1 MGFRIKNKEVIA
13 ADGVPYMWN
22 SGDCSTTATFLT
34 KIIAADGAADDNYG
48 ISVAVGSG
56 RIVVGAW
63 LDDDQGSNS
72 GSAYIYDL
80 NGTLIQKIIPTDGS
94 TEFRFGTSVAVG
106 SGRIVVGARGGV
118 LSSLNN
124 AGCAYIYDLNGTFIQ
139 KITAPDAEG
148 LDQFGQK
155 VAVGSNRIVV
165 GAPLNNNPGTDSGS
179 AYIYDLNGN
188 FIKTITDFTKQI
200 GNQFGTAIA
209 VGAGRIVV
217 GALYEDSPGQ
227 DAGAVYIY
235 DLNGNLI
242 KKITAPDAAANDY
255 FGVSVAVGSSR
266 IVVGASGVDIGSL
279 TTVGSAYIFDLDGN
293 FLKEITAFDGL
304 QGDRFGVS
312 VAVGSG
318 RIVVG
323 ADNDDFG
330 IQANRG
336 SAYVFDIDG
345 NFIEKISASDGADS
359 DFYGQSVAV
368 GAGRIVV
375 GAYLDN
381 TPTSNA
387 GSAYIYSIPRVYTL
401 HDAIEMNLGKA

>member
-34 KIIAADGAADDNYG
+34 KIIAADGATDDNYG

-56 RIVVGAW
+56 RIVVGSPR
-63 LDDDQGSNS
+63 DDDQGDNS

-80 NGTLIQKIIPTDGS
+80 NGTLIQKIIPPDGS
-94 TEFRFGTSVAVG
+94 TEFQFGVSVAVR

-118 LSSLNN
+118 LSPLNS
-124 AGCAYIYDLNGTFIQ
+124 AGSAYIYDLNGTFIQ
-139 KITAPDAEG
+139 KITAPDAAG
-148 LDQFGQK
+148 LDQFGQR

-165 GAPLNNNPGTDSGS
+165 GAQLNNNPGTDSGS

-188 FIKTITDFTKQI
+188 LIKSITDFTKQVN
-200 GNQFGTAIA
+200 NQFGSAVA
-209 VGAGRIVV
+209 VGAGRVVV
-217 GALYEDSPGQ
+217 GAVYEDLSTIDEGS
-227 DAGAVYIY
+227 AYIY

-242 KKITAPDAAANDY
+242 KKITAPDAANSDY
-255 FGVSVAVGSSR
+255 FGTSVSVGSSR
-266 IVVGASGVDIGSL
+266 IVVGAVGVDIGGL
-279 TTVGSAYIFDLDGN
+279 TTVGAVYIFDLDGN
-293 FLKEITAFDGL
+293 FLRKITAFDGL
-304 QGDRFGVS
+304 QGDRFGIS
-312 VAVGSG
+312 VAVESG

-323 ADNDDFG
+323 ADFDDFG

-359 DFYGQSVAV
+359 DFYGASVAV

-375 GAYLDN
+375 GAYGDN

-387 GSAYIYSIPRVYTL
+387 GSVYIYSTPRVYTL